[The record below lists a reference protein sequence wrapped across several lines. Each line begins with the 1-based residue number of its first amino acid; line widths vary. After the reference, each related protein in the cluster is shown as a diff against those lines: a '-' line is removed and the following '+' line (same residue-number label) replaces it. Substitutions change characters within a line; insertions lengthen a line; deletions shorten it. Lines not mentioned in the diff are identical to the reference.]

1 MDLTY
6 RQEVTVGL
14 LVIAAVAILFGGL
27 TWLSGKSLAG
37 AGKITFPA
45 RFENVSGLGEG
56 DPVQISGVR
65 VGRVAGIDLREPGNV
80 VVTLEV
86 NETVRPRVDARATVR
101 ALDAFGAMFVD
112 YRPGQ
117 SDQALGAE
125 QILDGRRD
133 APLMETA
140 ETIAG
145 QARNVLSGVEEV
157 LSVRTAEELRA
168 TMDAAQ
174 QALNV
179 MAQLG
184 SGPLVTQASVAL
196 ERLARAAGRL
206 DSTLASPDLER
217 SVAQMDEI
225 AANLNEMTEGLA
237 TSTRALAEV
246 LRKVE
251 EDRGTLG
258 RLVNDTMLYHE
269 LVELSRSM
277 RLLLDDVRERP
288 GRYVNIR
295 IF

>member
-6 RQEVTVGL
+6 RREVTVGL
-14 LVIAAVAILFGGL
+14 LVIVAVAILFGGL
-27 TWLSGKSLAG
+27 TWLSGRSILG
-37 AGKITFPA
+37 AGTVTFPV
-45 RFENVSGLGEG
+45 RFENVSGLGQG

-65 VGRVAGIDLREPGNV
+65 VGRVAGIGLREPGDV
-80 VVTLEV
+80 VVNVEV
-86 NETVRPRVDARATVR
+86 NGTVRPRVDARATVR

-117 SDQALGAE
+117 SDQTLGE
-125 QILDGRRD
+125 GQILDGRRD

-145 QARNVLSGVEEV
+145 QARTVLTGVEDVLSAQ
-157 LSVRTAEELRA
+157 TAQELRA
-168 TMDAAQ
+168 TLGAAQ
-174 QALNV
+174 RALNV
-179 MAQLG
+179 LAQVG
-184 SGPLVTQASVAL
+184 SGPLVTQATAAL
-196 ERLARAAGRL
+196 EDLARAAGRL

-217 SVAQMDEI
+217 SVAQLDEI
-225 AANLNEMTEGLA
+225 TTNLNEMTEGLA
-237 TSTRALAEV
+237 ASTGALARV
-246 LRKVE
+246 LRTIE

-288 GRYVNIR
+288 GRYVNIK